1 MAETK
6 SFDITTNNELEDADA
21 LLAAFHKRFDGY
33 TAEEGARF
41 DAAWHFLVAK
51 TQGRTRSCGK
61 PYYLHPMRVAA
72 LLADAGLDADSVTAG
87 LFHDILSLEN
97 VSREEISSLFGENVA
112 KIVSDTSKITG
123 MKINSKTMQ
132 QADNIRKML
141 FAMIDDVR
149 VILVKL
155 ADRLDRMR
163 NLKSIDEK
171 SRRLVAA
178 EVMDIW
184 APLADR
190 LGMQSMKN
198 ELEDLSLKYSN
209 PDVFQHIK
217 AIVAQKKDER
227 AAYLEKAVNAIYRDA
242 EKQGIHVTISS
253 RAKHFYSIYQKM
265 AKRNKGADELFDLL
279 ALRIICSTV
288 PECYTLI
295 GLVHSLW
302 KPMDGRFKD
311 YIAMPKANGY
321 QSLHTTVICE
331 GKPLEIQIRTA
342 DMHNKAEHGVA
353 SHWLY
358 KKGTNRDKVDIS
370 NLGIVNQLQEL
381 KNQDLSD
388 ETFFS
393 QLKNDLLGDEI
404 FVFTPKGDVVQLPAG
419 STAIDFAYHVHSAVG
434 EKIVGAKA
442 DGKIIPITKPLE
454 NTQIIEVL
462 TNPQAHPTE
471 SQLKIVRT
479 SKARQK
485 IHAWLTANDPAFVD
499 KDALAKREAEI
510 AANNANAQKLQGSK
524 HRRPK
529 LGAEAAAEARA
540 ARYSGK
546 VIIDNTRNF
555 VITFAGCCSPK
566 PGDPIVGY
574 VSRARGITVHR
585 ADCITFQR
593 IPNIDKR
600 SVEVQWE
607 PAGSR

>member
-1 MAETK
+1 MSDTK
-6 SFDITTNNELEDADA
+6 PFDIITNNEVIDAD
-21 LLAAFHKRFDGY
+21 LLLNEFHKRFSSFTG
-33 TAEEGARF
+33 EELAMF
-41 DAAWHFLVAK
+41 DKAWKFLTAK
-51 TQGRTRSCGK
+51 TEGMTRSCGK
-61 PYYLHPMRVAA
+61 PYFLHPLRVAS
-72 LLADAGLDADSVTAG
+72 LLAESGLDVDCVVSG
-87 LFHDILSLEN
+87 LFHDILALDS
-97 VSREEISSLFGENVA
+97 VSREEIRTLFGETVC

-123 MKINSKTMQ
+123 MKINSRTIQ

-198 ELEDLSLKYSN
+198 ELEDLSLKYAN

-227 AAYLEKAVNAIYRDA
+227 ASYLEKAVNAIYKGA
-242 EKQGIHVTISS
+242 EKMGTSVTISS

-265 AKRNKGADELFDLL
+265 RKRGKGADELFDLL
-279 ALRIICSTV
+279 ALRIICTTV

-311 YIAMPKANGY
+311 YIAMPKSNGY

-388 ETFFS
+388 ETFFN
-393 QLKNDLLGDEI
+393 QLKSDLLGDEI

-471 SQLKIVRT
+471 NQLKIVRT

-485 IHAWLTANDPAFVD
+485 IHAWLTANDPTFVD
-499 KDALAKREAEI
+499 KDAVAKREAEI
-510 AANNANAQKLQGSK
+510 AAANANAQKTQGAR

-529 LGAEAAAEARA
+529 LGAEAANAVSHK
-540 ARYSGK
+540 YSGR
-546 VIIDNTRNF
+546 VLIDNTRNF

-574 VSRARGITVHR
+574 VSRGRGITVHR

-600 SVEVQWE
+600 SVEVTWE
-607 PAGSR
+607 EATSH